1 MFNNEH
7 IDILWYNYFMM
18 NFLKKIIGGKKAPTV
33 LIILDGWGI
42 APPSEGNAIYLAKTP
57 FLDEIFKKYPFTTLE
72 ATGKNVGLD
81 DNQMSGSEAGHMNI
95 GAGRVVAQDSHFIS
109 ESIKNKSFFENPILI
124 GAVRHTKINKGNF
137 HIMGLMSDVD
147 SPHSNP
153 EHFRAL
159 LQLAKRNGIE
169 EVYCHLFTDGRD
181 SYPKSALD
189 QLKNFQEIIRQEGI
203 GKIATIS
210 GRFYAMDRAKNW
222 KRLALAYDAIV
233 FSLGQKANSPEEAI
247 RNAYKN
253 NLTDEYILPT
263 VIFENE
269 KPIIK
274 LKKNDSIIFYNLR
287 SDRARQ
293 FSKLFV
299 AVNRDRALA
308 DDMPIID
315 HLENLYFVA
324 MTDFGPDLDIHT
336 AFPGRTLEATLPM
349 VLNGKKQ
356 MYIAESEKYAHIT
369 YFFNGGYPDPVDGED
384 WFMVPS
390 PIIDSYVD
398 CPQMSAKKIADK
410 VVVAIKNKAYDF
422 IAINFA
428 NADMVAHTGDIKATI
443 KAAEFVDRQLENIV
457 VEILKVDGNIVIT
470 ADHGNAEVMVDKIDK
485 EKRKHTFHTKNVVPF
500 VIVGEKF
507 KNKKLKKG
515 GVLGNIAPTILDIM
529 QVKKPKEMNL
539 NSLIEN

>member
-1 MFNNEH
+1 
-7 IDILWYNYFMM
+7 MM
-18 NFLKKIIGGKKAPTV
+18 NFLKKIIGRKKASTV

-42 APPSEGNAIYLAKTP
+42 APPSEGNAISLAKTP
-57 FLDEIFKKYPFTTLE
+57 FLDEVFKKYPFTTLE
-72 ATGKNVGLD
+72 ASGEDVGLD

-109 ESIKNKSFFENPILI
+109 ESIKNKSFFQNPVLV

-159 LQLAKRNGIE
+159 LQLAKSNGIS

-181 SYPKSALD
+181 SYPKSALS
-189 QLKNFQEIIRQEGI
+189 QLKNFQEIMRQESI

-233 FSLGQKANSPEEAI
+233 FSRGQKVSSPEEAI
-247 RNAYKN
+247 ESAYKN

-263 VIFENE
+263 VIVE
-269 KPIIK
+269 KGMPIAS
-274 LKKNDSIIFYNLR
+274 LRKNDSMIFYNLR

-299 AVNRDRALA
+299 AVNRERVLA

-336 AFPGRTLEATLPM
+336 AFPGRTLKATLPM
-349 VLNGKKQ
+349 ALGGKKQ

-384 WFMVPS
+384 WFMLPS
-390 PIIDSYVD
+390 PIVDSYVN
-398 CPQMSAKKIADK
+398 CPQMSAEEIADK
-410 VVVAIKNKAYDF
+410 TVAAIKNNKYDF

-443 KAAEFVDRQLENIV
+443 EAVEFVDRQVEKIV
-457 VEILKVDGNIVIT
+457 TEILKVDGNVVIT
-470 ADHGNAEVMVDKIDK
+470 ADHGNAEVMVDKVNK
-485 EKRKHTFHTKNVVPF
+485 EKREHTFHTKNVVPF
-500 VIVGEKF
+500 AIIGEKF

-529 QVKKPKEMNL
+529 EVKKPKEMNL
-539 NSLIEN
+539 GSLIED

>member
-1 MFNNEH
+1 M
-7 IDILWYNYFMM
+7 I
-18 NFLKKIIGGKKAPTV
+18 NFLKKIIGRKKAPTV
-33 LIILDGWGI
+33 LIILDGWGV
-42 APPSEGNAIYLAKTP
+42 APPSEGNAISLAKTP
-57 FLDEIFKKYPFTTLE
+57 FLDAVFKKYPFTTLE
-72 ATGKNVGLD
+72 ASGKDVGLD
-81 DNQMSGSEAGHMNI
+81 KNQMSGSEAGHMNI
-95 GAGRVVAQDSHFIS
+95 GAGRIVAQDSHFIS
-109 ESIKNKSFFENPILI
+109 ESIRDKSFFQNPVLV

-159 LQLAKRNGIE
+159 LQLAKSNGIS

-181 SYPKSALD
+181 SYPKSALS

-222 KRLALAYDAIV
+222 KRLAKAYDAIV
-233 FSLGQKANSPEEAI
+233 FSRGQKASSSEEAI
-247 RNAYKN
+247 KNAYKN

-263 VIFENE
+263 VVIE
-269 KPIIK
+269 KGMPVMS
-274 LKKNDSIIFYNLR
+274 LQKNDSMVFYNLR

-299 AVNRDRALA
+299 AMNKDRILI

-356 MYIAESEKYAHIT
+356 IYIAESEKYAHIT
-369 YFFNGGYPDPVDGED
+369 YFFNGGYPNPVGGED
-384 WFMVPS
+384 WFMAVS
-390 PIIDSYVD
+390 PVVDSYVN
-398 CPQMSAKKIADK
+398 CPQMSAKEIADK
-410 VVVAIKNKAYDF
+410 TVSAVKNNEYDF

-428 NADMVAHTGDIKATI
+428 NADMVAHTGNINATI
-443 KAAEFVDRQLENIV
+443 RAIEFVDNQVEKIV
-457 VEILKVDGNIVIT
+457 SAVLQKKGNVVVT
-470 ADHGNAEVMVDKIDK
+470 ADHGNAETMIDDIDSK
-485 EKRKHTFHTKNVVPF
+485 KGEHTFHTKNAVPF
-500 VIVGEKF
+500 VIIGEKF
-507 KNKKLKKG
+507 KNKKLKKS
-515 GVLGNIAPTILDIM
+515 GVLGNVAPTILDIM
-529 QVKKPKEMNL
+529 DVAKPKEMKL
-539 NSLIEN
+539 NSLIEKE